1 MLSFFTE
8 DKKLIDG
15 GIDAA
20 LVSVCGEQDRIVEA
34 MRYSAL
40 GGKRLRGVL
49 VLEFA
54 KMLGC
59 KAEDALPYALGI
71 ECVQAYSLVHDD
83 LPCMDDD
90 DMRRG
95 KPSCHIAFGESTAVL
110 AGDALLTHAFSV
122 IAESEA
128 AKNHPE
134 RAAAAVAKLANCAG
148 YRGMVGGQVLDLA
161 AAEKEVS
168 AEELATIH
176 SLKTSALMKASA
188 VMGCIAA
195 GADEEICRLAEEYA
209 GLFGLAFQMADDL
222 LDFNG
227 NYDECELNSYV
238 KIHGAEKTRADV
250 YSCIA
255 KAGTV
260 LFKFNEKGLD
270 TGALAALLDFL
281 ITRIE
286 GI

>member
-1 MLSFFTE
+1 MLSFLTD
-8 DKKLIDG
+8 DKKIIDEG
-15 GIDAA
+15 MSAA
-20 LVSVCGEQDRIVEA
+20 LVSSCGEQDKIVEA

-59 KAEDALPYALGI
+59 KSEDALPYALGI

-83 LPCMDDD
+83 LPCMDND

-110 AGDALLTHAFSV
+110 TGDALLTHAFSV
-122 IAESEA
+122 ITESETA
-128 AKNHPE
+128 AAHPE
-134 RAAAAVAKLANCAG
+134 RAVKAVAKLANCAG

-168 AEELATIH
+168 AAELAVIH

-188 VMGCIAA
+188 AMGCIAA
-195 GADEEICRLAEEYA
+195 GADEELRSLAESYA
-209 GLFGLAFQMADDL
+209 ELFGLAFQMADDL

-227 NYDECELNSYV
+227 NYEECELNSYV
-238 KIHGAEKTRADV
+238 KIHGEEKTRADI

-281 ITRIE
+281 ITRVE
-286 GI
+286 DA